1 MACGVMVSQTLNNK
15 SEYSPSHLHLNST
28 LIIAIDGNGSA
39 QQILS
44 LHAEPSALMNYQM
57 TAIILV
63 SQHGKCCLHREDESA
78 RKGQMIIT
86 IVSCVVNY

>member
-1 MACGVMVSQTLNNK
+1 MRVMMSQTLNNK

-28 LIIAIDGNGSA
+28 LIITIDGNGSA

-44 LHAEPSALMNYQM
+44 LHAEPSALINYQM

-63 SQHGKCCLHREDESA
+63 S
-78 RKGQMIIT
+78 
-86 IVSCVVNY
+86 